1 LSYAKIFF
9 EENKDIKDYCL
20 DHIDYERTF
29 DPSAPLKNLS
39 VKDVKNK
46 QEVLSANLLEL
57 RVQAEKMQLA
67 YENSNLLSISNSLV
81 RMEPYQLDCVN
92 QVMNNV
98 RQRALIADDVGLG
111 KTIEAGLI
119 FKELEARRRIDRALF
134 VVPAHLQ
141 KKWLREM
148 ERFFD
153 LGLTLADRTWVESQ
167 KRKWGEN
174 TNIWE
179 QSDDYLIAS
188 MAFLR
193 QPEFEEPLSKAFWD
207 LVIVDE
213 CHKAAKRGN
222 TPSKTSKRVENI
234 SHNTDSLLLLSAT
247 PHDGKEKSF
256 RSLISYVDPYLVAPE
271 KELYKDD
278 IEFIMI
284 RRSKEMIYDDEGERV
299 FPDRE
304 VKTIQVEMTQEERT
318 FYEAVTDYVRNIYNK
333 SELLNEPIVGF
344 MTALMQKRLV
354 SSLGAIKETL
364 QRRLDSL
371 RNKENVKDLSQ
382 EAKLYYEGEDLEEMD
397 KEKAEKDFMKVT
409 STYEDLK
416 EEIMYLEDLVVK
428 AENISIDTKAERIIN
443 FIHKLLDENPREKV
457 LIFTEY
463 TDTLNYLLNM
473 FKEEYWG
480 EEILVI
486 HGGINKE
493 ERNKIE
499 KEFNYGSSRIL
510 FATDAA
516 SEGIDLQ
523 KSCHIMIN
531 I

>member
-1 LSYAKIFF
+1 
-9 EENKDIKDYCL
+9 
-20 DHIDYERTF
+20 
-29 DPSAPLKNLS
+29 
-39 VKDVKNK
+39 
-46 QEVLSANLLEL
+46 
-57 RVQAEKMQLA
+57 M
-67 YENSNLLSISNSLV
+67 
-81 RMEPYQLDCVN
+81 
-92 QVMNNV
+92 
-98 RQRALIADDVGLG
+98 
-111 KTIEAGLI
+111 
-119 FKELEARRRIDRALF
+119 
-134 VVPAHLQ
+134 
-141 KKWLREM
+141 
-148 ERFFD
+148 
-153 LGLTLADRTWVESQ
+153 
-167 KRKWGEN
+167 
-174 TNIWE
+174 
-179 QSDDYLIAS
+179 
-188 MAFLR
+188 
-193 QPEFEEPLSKAFWD
+193 
-207 LVIVDE
+207 
-213 CHKAAKRGN
+213 
-222 TPSKTSKRVENI
+222 ENI